1 MTMIRRTFLRTAL
14 VAALA
19 LGVAACGGGGPKPP
33 SIDPSSLLGI
43 LGGRPELSTLAGLI
57 QTAGLGSLLSGQ
69 SPMTILAPGNAA
81 FEALGPVA
89 LENLKKPENRGQLA
103 DVLKNHLVSGSL
115 RSADIAAKGTAGVP
129 TLWGKSLPVGREGE
143 ALTIGGAQVATG
155 DIYASNGVVH
165 VIDRVLM
172 P

>member
-1 MTMIRRTFLRTAL
+1 MTMFRRTFLRTAIA
-14 VAALA
+14 VALA
-19 LGVAACGGGGPKPP
+19 LGVTACGGGGPKPP
-33 SIDPSSLLGI
+33 TIDPSSLLGI
-43 LGGRPELSTLAGLI
+43 LGGRPELAT
-57 QTAGLGSLLSGQ
+57 LSGQ
-69 SPMTILAPGNAA
+69 SPMTILAPSNAA
-81 FEALGPVA
+81 FDALGPVA
-89 LENLKKPENRGQLA
+89 LENLRKPENRGQLA

-115 RSADIAAKGTAGVP
+115 RSADISAKGAAGVP

-143 ALTIGGAQVATG
+143 ALTIGGAQVTTG

>member
-14 VAALA
+14 AAALA

-43 LGGRPELSTLAGLI
+43 LGGRPELATLAGLL
-57 QTAGLGSLLSGQ
+57 QTAGLNSLLSGQ
-69 SPMTILAPGNAA
+69 SPMTILAPSNAA
-81 FEALGPVA
+81 FEALGPEA
-89 LENLKKPENRGQLA
+89 LANLRKPENRGQLT

-115 RSADIAAKGTAGVP
+115 RTADIAGRGPAGVG
-129 TLWGKSLPVGREGE
+129 TLYGKSLPVGREGDV
-143 ALTIGGAQVATG
+143 LTIGGAKVATG
-155 DIYASNGVVH
+155 DVYASNGVVH
-165 VIDRVLM
+165 VVDRVLM